1 MKLLRHYLPAGAL
14 LLGLA
19 CYDLRR
25 ILYSMYV
32 DETGLL
38 KTGTA
43 LEWCV
48 YALTALSLLLFAM
61 AARKPAEMDMT
72 PNSAG
77 AAVGQCIGGIGLG
90 WTALR
95 YPGEM
100 PGMLGN
106 LWRILGIASAF
117 CLIWS
122 AWCTFQRKN
131 TPFLLSLVPCLFWL
145 VHMVD
150 NYRGWSG
157 QPQLQSYLFAL
168 LATMAMTLFT
178 YYTAAGAV
186 GLGKPRMRCFAALS
200 AGFLCL
206 AAILGPDKTQP
217 LWLSCAIW
225 AVTSLYAPK
234 NPKKTE

>member
-1 MKLLRHYLPAGAL
+1 MKLRNYLPWGAL
-14 LLGLA
+14 ALGLE
-19 CYDLRR
+19 CYYLRR
-25 ILYSMYV
+25 LLYGLYV

-38 KTGTA
+38 QTGTA
-43 LEWCV
+43 LEWGIC
-48 YALTALSLLLFAM
+48 ALTVLSLLLFAM
-61 AARKPAEMDMT
+61 AAGKSSEMGRN
-72 PNSAG
+72 PAG
-77 AAVGQCIGGIGLG
+77 AAVGQFIGGLGLG

-106 LWRILGIASAF
+106 LWRILGIASAL

-122 AWCTFQRKN
+122 AWCTFRKKN
-131 TPFLLSLVPCLFWL
+131 VHFLLSLVPCLFWL
-145 VHMVD
+145 THLID

-168 LATMAMTLFT
+168 LAAMSMVLFT
-178 YYTAAGAV
+178 YHTAAETASM
-186 GLGKPRMRCFAALS
+186 GKPRMRYFSALS

-206 AAILGPDKTQP
+206 AAMFGPDKTQP

-225 AVTSLYAPK
+225 AVSSL
-234 NPKKTE
+234 

>member
-1 MKLLRHYLPAGAL
+1 MKLLRHYLPSGAL

-19 CYDLRR
+19 CYSLRR

-43 LEWCV
+43 LEWGI
-48 YALTALSLLLFAM
+48 YALTALSALLFAM
-61 AARKPAEMDMT
+61 AARKPAEMDLT
-72 PNSAG
+72 SNPAS
-77 AAVGQCIGGIGLG
+77 AAVGQCIGGLGLG

-106 LWRILGIASAF
+106 LWRILGIASAL

-122 AWCTFQRKN
+122 TWCAFRRKN
-131 TPFLLSLVPCLFWL
+131 TPFLLSLAPCLFWL
-145 VHMVD
+145 THLID

-157 QPQLQSYLFAL
+157 QPQLQSYLFSL
-168 LATMAMTLFT
+168 LATMAMALFT
-178 YYTAAGAV
+178 YYTAADSV
-186 GLGKPRMRCFAALS
+186 GLGKPRIRCFSALS

-206 AAILGPDKTQP
+206 AAMLPGPEKTQLLFFTSA
-217 LWLSCAIW
+217 LWAISC
-225 AVTSLYAPK
+225 L
-234 NPKKTE
+234 

>member
-1 MKLLRHYLPAGAL
+1 MKLLRHYLPSGAL
-14 LLGLA
+14 LLGME
-19 CYDLRR
+19 CYYLRR
-25 ILYSMYV
+25 VLYVMYV

-43 LEWCV
+43 LEWGV
-48 YALTALSLLLFAM
+48 YALTALSALLFAM
-61 AARKPAEMDMT
+61 AAKKQMDLT
-72 PNSAG
+72 PNSAS
-77 AAVGQCIGGIGLG
+77 AAVGQCIGGLGLG

-100 PGMLGN
+100 PGLLGN

-122 AWCTFQRKN
+122 AWCTCRREN

-145 VHMVD
+145 THLID

-168 LATMAMTLFT
+168 LATISMVLFT
-178 YYTAAGAV
+178 YHTAGETV
-186 GLGKPRMRCFAALS
+186 DMGKPRMRCFSALS

>member
-1 MKLLRHYLPAGAL
+1 MKIRKYLPSGAL
-14 LLGLA
+14 ALGLA
-19 CYDLRR
+19 CYYLRR

-43 LEWCV
+43 LEWGI

-61 AARKPAEMDMT
+61 AARKPAEMELT
-72 PNSAG
+72 PNSAS
-77 AAVGQCIGGIGLG
+77 AAVGQCIGGLGLG

-100 PGMLGN
+100 SGLLGN

-122 AWCTFQRKN
+122 AWCTFRRKN
-131 TPFLLSLVPCLFWL
+131 APFLLSLVPCLFWL
-145 VHMVD
+145 THLID

-186 GLGKPRMRCFAALS
+186 GLGKPRRLKFTALAAGYLCAAAAMPGKNQILYLLSALWALS
-200 AGFLCL
+200 
-206 AAILGPDKTQP
+206 
-217 LWLSCAIW
+217 
-225 AVTSLYAPK
+225 SL
-234 NPKKTE
+234 

>member
-1 MKLLRHYLPAGAL
+1 MKIRKYLPAGTLA
-14 LLGLA
+14 LGLA
-19 CYDLRR
+19 CYYLRR
-25 ILYSMYV
+25 ILYSVYV
-32 DETGLL
+32 DGTGLL

-43 LEWCV
+43 LEWGI
-48 YALTALSLLLFAM
+48 YALTALSVLLFAM
-61 AARKPAEMDMT
+61 AARKPAEIDLT
-72 PNSAG
+72 PNSAS
-77 AAVGQCIGGIGLG
+77 AAVGQCIGGLGLG

-106 LWRILGIASAF
+106 LWRILGIASAL

-122 AWCTFQRKN
+122 AWCTFRRKN
-131 TPFLLSLVPCLFWL
+131 TPFLFSLAPCLFWL
-145 VHMVD
+145 THLID

-168 LATMAMTLFT
+168 LATMSMVLFT
-178 YYTAAGAV
+178 YHTAGEAV
-186 GLGKPRMRCFAALS
+186 DMGKPRMRCFSALS
-200 AGFLCL
+200 AGFACL

-225 AVTSLYAPK
+225 AVTSLYTPK
-234 NPKKTE
+234 NPRRTE

>member
-1 MKLLRHYLPAGAL
+1 MKLRNYLPSGAL
-14 LLGLA
+14 SLGLV
-19 CYDLRR
+19 CYYLRR
-25 ILYSMYV
+25 LLYAMYA

-43 LEWCV
+43 LEWGV
-48 YALTALSLLLFAM
+48 YALTALSLLLFAA
-61 AARKPAEMDMT
+61 AARKPMDLT
-72 PNSAG
+72 PNPAG
-77 AAVGQCIGGIGLG
+77 AAVGQLIGGLGLG

-106 LWRILGIASAF
+106 LWRILGIASAL

-122 AWCTFQRKN
+122 AWCTWRKKN
-131 TPFLLSLVPCLFWL
+131 TSFLLPLVPCLFWL

-150 NYRGWSG
+150 NYQGWSG
-157 QPQLQSYLFAL
+157 QPQMQSYLFAL
-168 LATMAMTLFT
+168 LATMFMALFT
-178 YYTAAGAV
+178 YYIAAESVA
-186 GLGKPRMRCFAALS
+186 LGKPRRKVFSALS

-206 AAILGPDKTQP
+206 AAILGPEKTQP

-225 AVTSLYAPK
+225 AVTSLYAPAVK